1 MVFDTGKN
9 EKDGFL
15 HRLVNGDSQAFADFV
30 KKYQNDVFLCC
41 RTLGLNYDESQD
53 VAGEAFLGAY
63 RGIRRFAGK
72 SKLDTWLWRITYN
85 KAINYLREKIR
96 RQNLQQKLQENFR
109 EESQAQPYKDNDEY
123 VWDAVKKLPE
133 DQAMTIVLFYRQEKT
148 IKEIAKIMQK
158 NQNTV
163 KVNLFR
169 GREKLKELLSGKFER
184 LSNAAER

>member
-1 MVFDTGKN
+1 
-9 EKDGFL
+9 
-15 HRLVNGDSQAFADFV
+15 
-30 KKYQNDVFLCC
+30 
-41 RTLGLNYDESQD
+41 
-53 VAGEAFLGAY
+53 
-63 RGIRRFAGK
+63 
-72 SKLDTWLWRITYN
+72 
-85 KAINYLREKIR
+85 
-96 RQNLQQKLQENFR
+96 LQENFR

-123 VWDAVKKLPE
+123 VWDAVKKHPE